1 MNLENIIKDFEA
13 EEEWLEKEMRESY
26 GKYEQSEYTDESA
39 LARYSKLCSI
49 DQRVSFIKS
58 EMNSLLEIYRK

>member
-1 MNLENIIKDFEA
+1 MNLVNIIKDFEA

-26 GKYEQSEYTDESA
+26 EKYEQSEYTDEEV

-49 DQRVSFIKS
+49 NQRVSFIKS
-58 EMNSLLEIYRK
+58 EMNSLLDIYRK

>member
-1 MNLENIIKDFEA
+1 MNLVNIIKDFEA

-26 GKYEQSEYTDESA
+26 EKYEQSEYTDEGA
-39 LARYSKLCSI
+39 LAKYSKLCSI

-58 EMNSLLEIYRK
+58 EMNSLLDIYRK